1 MSPYEIYI
9 IYMEW
14 GSGGKVR
21 PVLVFI
27 VDEST
32 VDIYQITSQY
42 ESKSEEIKALYFEIN
57 DWAQAGLGKPSYV
70 DTGTLITLSMDTF
83 KGKRPVGRLTDT
95 DKQRLFEFFND

>member
-9 IYMEW
+9 IYMAW

-21 PVLVFI
+21 PVLAFI

-42 ESKSEEIKALYFEIN
+42 EGKSEEIKALYFKIN
-57 DWAQAGLGKPSYV
+57 DWAQAGLDKQSYV
-70 DTGTLITLSMDTF
+70 DIGKIIDLPLNAIKPIPLGKLS
-83 KGKRPVGRLTDT
+83 
-95 DKQRLFEFFND
+95 ENDLQKLLNAMK